1 MDERIEATVEGDI
14 RGYLSYEAV
23 SIYPLQA
30 VYATTDIS
38 AYTMSFTP
46 FSTTNTHLDTID
58 VDKRYSP
65 QVKMGQILR
74 IVAMGTRYVQNGDDW
89 LNFPYVLVE
98 CDGVFGWLFSA
109 NISFE
114 PREVTPLTIYPLY
127 KPVRNFFIQIGPG
140 LVPLLF
146 FITLFYLTP
155 IACCV
160 LLHDI
165 IGNFFSKWLRG
176 NLLFYILA
184 TLNIVLMFFMA
195 ISLWNASFVFG
206 ASIDTILLFLYLIFL
221 SFGSIG
227 VFYAW
232 YRTSWCEECNLWD
245 GLLLTK
251 KRLVNGEKLKL
262 QRLQPIIRTV
272 MPRLMWMNIP
282 PTMRKNGNTVFAH
295 IVIIIGN
302 TISQ

>member
-1 MDERIEATVEGDI
+1 
-14 RGYLSYEAV
+14 
-23 SIYPLQA
+23 
-30 VYATTDIS
+30 
-38 AYTMSFTP
+38 
-46 FSTTNTHLDTID
+46 
-58 VDKRYSP
+58 
-65 QVKMGQILR
+65 MGQILR

-114 PREVTPLTIYPLY
+114 PREVTPLIIYPLY

-146 FITLFYLTP
+146 LITLFYLTP

-160 LLHDI
+160 LHHDI